1 MSAIASRITG
11 VSVVYSTICSGTV
24 DSPHKGSVTQKK
36 FPFDDVITMRI
47 HTCCSEQRLRL
58 IDKPAIYQCLTVSL
72 SFAPVVGHAGCD
84 MARCQAFRTV
94 SVTHFRAEVWC
105 IFFVNSVNRW
115 LSANGKAVETLVC
128 MCASNGVTAFLGATE
143 GAQRTESLKEKE
155 HPTPALSY
163 RYDIHVKCAHRYDI
177 YMSNA
182 HIDMIYMSKAYID
195 MIYMS
200 DAHIDIIYLSNGH
213 IDVIICSTCEMCM
226 N

>member
-1 MSAIASRITG
+1 MPMHQDPLL
-11 VSVVYSTICSGTV
+11 V
-24 DSPHKGSVTQKK
+24 
-36 FPFDDVITMRI
+36 TMRI

-94 SVTHFRAEVWC
+94 SVTHFRTEVWC

-177 YMSNA
+177 HVKSVHRYHIHVRCA
-182 HIDMIYMSKAYID
+182 HRYHIPVKW
-195 MIYMS
+195 
-200 DAHIDIIYLSNGH
+200 AHWCH
-213 IDVIICSTCEMCM
+213 HM
-226 N
+226 